1 VKRMKSLAPICVL
14 VTLLALPTL
23 AQDTP
28 QPFAKSYVDITQEQA
43 WNAVGKAVREMS
55 GVFGKK
61 TDILKEKVEF
71 EKNFPGLPRG
81 KFVRF
86 KVHVAQTTDGRIQVT
101 ATPTKVEGLPKY
113 PLPSEAQMEALADE
127 FFGLVAREIGI
138 YWSNTKNQ
146 NAAPS
151 PFASFRSSLIGVNE
165 VARTALPVWLEP
177 NGETVFPTAFSKA
190 RTGDTLTITNIVL
203 CGRYPVRE
211 IASECGTEAV
221 GNRLVVVVLFNGAQ
235 PRLLPSPRPVQG
247 GNTATAFGNMLDSF
261 VCIFGKA
268 IDCIQANQ
276 RTDIRELEGLQSTMQ
291 HSSAEASWGMSE
303 LQKFEQTGPEIA
315 FEVSSRDF
323 STQANLSGVIKE
335 HLSRFV
341 EMGPASTSRLTSQ
354 TGKYDVATAVAIKSV
369 PDGAEIYLD
378 GNFAG
383 NTPSTLNVP
392 YGEHS
397 VTLRKAKFQNWVRE
411 MAFSGGTITLSA
423 ELVPDATPPA
433 SVPANK
439 QFTTADTAAF
449 PAHSGNSSVKTPSG
463 WIGISSN
470 RAAGGGF
477 LVSSFSQGSPASKAG
492 LKIGDVIT
500 ELNGVRVGDDEELES
515 QIARYAPG
523 SEIRIGYVRGSWAF
537 KATVIVGRISS
548 Y

>member
-1 VKRMKSLAPICVL
+1 MKSLAPICVL

-28 QPFAKSYVDITQEQA
+28 QPFAKSYVDITTEQA
-43 WNAVGKAVREMS
+43 WNAAAIAAQELSGIAKNVTRKTNTSEEKVEFVQYFAGFPTGKAVR
-55 GVFGKK
+55 
-61 TDILKEKVEF
+61 
-71 EKNFPGLPRG
+71 
-81 KFVRF
+81 F
-86 KVHVAQTTDGRIQVT
+86 KVGIARTADGRIQIA
-101 ATPTKVEGLPKY
+101 ATPTGIKAAH
-113 PLPSEAQMEALADE
+113 LPSKEQVELLANQ
-127 FFGLVAREIGI
+127 FFGFVDREVGF
-138 YWSNTKNQ
+138 YWSKATSQ
-146 NAAPS
+146 NAMPS

-190 RTGDTLTITNIVL
+190 RTGDALTITNIVL

-235 PRLLPSPRPVQG
+235 PRVLPRPVQG

-276 RTDIRELEGLQSTMQ
+276 RTDIRELEGLQSSMQ
-291 HSSAEASWGMSE
+291 HSSAAASWGMSE

-323 STQANLSGVIKE
+323 STQANLSAVIKE

-354 TGKYDVATAVAIKSV
+354 TGKDDVATVVALRSV

-383 NTPSTLNVP
+383 NTPSSLNVP

-397 VTLRKAKFQNWVRE
+397 VTLRKAKFQDWVRE

-449 PAHSGNSSVKTPSG
+449 PVHSGNSSVKTPSG

-470 RAAGGGF
+470 RTAAGGF

-492 LKIGDVIT
+492 LKVGDVIT
-500 ELNGVRVGDDEELES
+500 ELNGVRVSDDEELES

-537 KATVIVGRISS
+537 KATVIVGQQPPSA
-548 Y
+548 